1 MKRFYT
7 TAPRQ
12 EVYYKTKFRGVYELD
27 VAGNKLRQ
35 PGYYIPVDCD
45 YLAFGGENHPCCYP
59 VLPMINAFTEAGE
72 EIEVIVLTAPMEKCS
87 ENLAHLTDEVQDLC
101 AAKDVRFHMTEFP
114 IPLDET
120 IGTQLDDFERIISLL
135 CEGDTI
141 YLDMTYGSKPA
152 TYMLLLTM
160 NYAHRAM
167 KNVYVDA
174 VVYGGMIW
182 DNDGNPQGKR
192 IYDCTKLFMMDQIIA
207 ALGEQNMENPAAAIR
222 GILSFEPNE
231 EI

>member
-1 MKRFYT
+1 MKRFFT

-27 VAGNKLRQ
+27 EAGNKLRA
-35 PGYYIPVDCD
+35 PGYYVPVDCE
-45 YLAFGGENHPCCYP
+45 YLAFGGEDQPCCYP
-59 VLPMINAFTEAGE
+59 VLPMINAFAESDE
-72 EIEVIVLTAPMEKCS
+72 EIEVIVLTAPMEKCA
-87 ENLAHLTDEVQDLC
+87 ENLAHLTDEVQALC
-101 AAKDVRFHMTEFP
+101 AEKNMRFRVTEFP

-120 IGTQLDDFERIISLL
+120 IGTHLDDFERIIALL
-135 CEGDTI
+135 RDGDTV

-182 DNDGNPQGKR
+182 DKDNNPQGKR
-192 IYDCTKLFMMDQIIA
+192 IYDCTKLFMMDQIVSSLA
-207 ALGEQNMENPAAAIR
+207 EQGTENPAAVIR
-222 GILSFEPNE
+222 SVLAFDPNE